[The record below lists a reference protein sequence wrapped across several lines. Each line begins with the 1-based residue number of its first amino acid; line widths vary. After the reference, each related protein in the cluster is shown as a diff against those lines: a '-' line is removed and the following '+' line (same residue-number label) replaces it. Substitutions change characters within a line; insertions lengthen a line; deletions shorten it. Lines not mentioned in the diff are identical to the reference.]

1 MECNSIF
8 VDYANAAQVKWWDS
22 VASKFVDVVSSLE
35 VVRTATNE
43 AIGKIIM
50 IEGPCAAHVIRMNNE
65 FLKDTTQ
72 MAFVAD

>member
-8 VDYANAAQVKWWDS
+8 VDYANAAQVKWWNS

-50 IEGPCAAHVIRMNNE
+50 IEGPCTSHVIRMNNE

-72 MAFVAD
+72 MAFVVD

>member
-8 VDYANAAQVKWWDS
+8 VDYANAAQVKWWNS

-43 AIGKIIM
+43 AIGKIM
-50 IEGPCAAHVIRMNNE
+50 TIEGPCAAHVIRMNNE

-72 MAFVAD
+72 MAFVVD

>member
-8 VDYANAAQVKWWDS
+8 VDYANEAQVEWWNS
-22 VASKFVDVVSSLE
+22 VASKFVAVVNSVE
-35 VVRTATNE
+35 VARSETNE

-50 IEGPCAAHVIRMNNE
+50 IEGPCAAHVIRLNNF

-72 MAFVAD
+72 MAFVVD

>member
-8 VDYANAAQVKWWDS
+8 VDYANAAQVKWWNS

-50 IEGPCAAHVIRMNNE
+50 IEGPCAAHAIRMNNE

-72 MAFVAD
+72 MAFVVD

>member
-8 VDYANAAQVKWWDS
+8 VDYANAAQVKWWNS
-22 VASKFVDVVSSLE
+22 IASKFVDVVNSLE

-43 AIGKIIM
+43 TIGKIIM
-50 IEGPCAAHVIRMNNE
+50 IEGPCASQIIKTNNE

-72 MAFVAD
+72 MAFVVD